1 MKAFHHHQYRTKK
14 LNDTFISIFCRWLIL
29 AVFVA
34 LYKIEVKFG
43 IQLLS
48 NSEEVAAI
56 ILDNITLIFIKVA
69 TYYMIWV
76 DCLL

>member
-56 ILDNITLIFIKVA
+56 ILDSITFYKSGH
-69 TYYMIWV
+69 
-76 DCLL
+76 LLYDLG